1 MGAEN
6 PALYPHRTGD
16 ARLWVGSRCTVLRRS
31 WRRPVRASGS
41 AIRFRTKRVMVM
53 VMSRTGPL
61 ILFIRSSRSL
71 AEEVRR
77 TRDAHVRAVS

>member
-53 VMSRTGPL
+53 VMSRTGRPHPFHP
-61 ILFIRSSRSL
+61 ILAQLGRGGPS
-71 AEEVRR
+71 
-77 TRDAHVRAVS
+77 DA